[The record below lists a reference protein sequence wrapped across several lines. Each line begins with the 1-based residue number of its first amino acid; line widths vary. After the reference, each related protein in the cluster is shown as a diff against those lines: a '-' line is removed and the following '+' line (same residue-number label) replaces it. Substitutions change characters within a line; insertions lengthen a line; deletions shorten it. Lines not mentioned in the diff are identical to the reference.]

1 MSQHLQINGKTI
13 LLRSES
19 GAVVADA
26 DPPNVTAPAAA
37 SIFGSGGH
45 AMGFFYWTATAV
57 AGGTVDLILWVW
69 DAALGIWVKAKSYPN
84 VVANDFFSAEVYN
97 CSQLCWQISNPQGTV
112 GTAFRLRGFA
122 KNAR

>member
-1 MSQHLQINGKTI
+1 MS
-13 LLRSES
+13 
-19 GAVVADA
+19 V
-26 DPPNVTAPAAA
+26 NVTRLP
-37 SIFGSGGH
+37 FGP
-45 AMGFFYWTATAV
+45 
-57 AGGTVDLILWVW
+57 TVVSHRMDHLKS
-69 DAALGIWVKAKSYPN
+69 AALGIWVKAKSYPN

>member
-1 MSQHLQINGKTI
+1 MSLHLQINGKTI

-26 DPPNVTAPAAA
+26 DPPNVTAPAPA

-45 AMGFFYWTATAV
+45 AVGFFYWTATGV
-57 AGGTVDLILWVW
+57 AGGTVDLIIWVW
-69 DAALGIWVKAKSYPN
+69 DAALGIWVKAKTYLN
-84 VVANDFFSAEVYN
+84 VGANDFFDAEVYN
-97 CSQLCWQISNPQGTV
+97 CSQLCWQISNPQGAV
-112 GTAFRLRGFA
+112 GTDFRLRGFA